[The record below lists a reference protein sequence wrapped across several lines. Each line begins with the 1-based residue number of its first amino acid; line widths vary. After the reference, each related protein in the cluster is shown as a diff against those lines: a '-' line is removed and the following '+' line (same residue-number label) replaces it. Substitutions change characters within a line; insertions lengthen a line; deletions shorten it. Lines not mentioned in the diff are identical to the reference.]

1 MALCVVIAA
10 SGCSEQAYGLAT
22 LGNLLGIYSTVVM
35 TQPFGYVNTVS
46 IVGVGPCNNPVY
58 LGPYTTN
65 HVAICGADDISRSR
79 LTRHRYVFAEGAVF
93 DACFGP
99 ALGTQTNVEY
109 LRSIIDSSTE
119 AERLWGLF
127 SPFDIPSI
135 PFDMDFEKRDYL
147 IIGGDR

>member
-1 MALCVVIAA
+1 MRGEMAV
-10 SGCSEQAYGLAT
+10 
-22 LGNLLGIYSTVVM
+22 
-35 TQPFGYVNTVS
+35 
-46 IVGVGPCNNPVY
+46 
-58 LGPYTTN
+58 
-65 HVAICGADDISRSR
+65 CGADDASRSY
-79 LTRHRYVFAEGAVF
+79 LARHRYVYAEGVVF